1 MSTLTYVDTNVLVYL
16 SDPGN
21 ERKHERA
28 REVLAAEESTG
39 GFTIS
44 TSTLSEL
51 YRALTRGKGR
61 PPLLS
66 PVDAERTV
74 QLLERMNVVLVT
86 VEDLNEAMRRSQA
99 HGRSYFDALHDAV
112 AFRSGCKRFLTE
124 DLPGGRTTLQGV
136 VYENPFLGLP

>member
-16 SDPGN
+16 SDPASAK
-21 ERKHERA
+21 KHQRA
-28 REVLAAEESTG
+28 REVLSGEEETG

-66 PVDAERTV
+66 LADAERTV
-74 QLLERMNVVLVT
+74 RRFERMNVALVT
-86 VEDLNEAMRRSQA
+86 VEDLNEAMRRTQA
-99 HGRSYFDALHDAV
+99 HRRSYFDALHDAV
-112 AFRSGCKRFLTE
+112 ALRSGCKRFLTE
-124 DLPGGRTTLQGV
+124 DLPGGRRTIQGV
-136 VYENPFLGLP
+136 LYENPFAGL